1 MADRNLII
9 ESAARVKKLRE
20 ELDKAEA
27 ELDRLLGRGSPARK
41 TRSPKPQPAM
51 GTMTGKILKT
61 LETFP
66 KQTFSPD
73 QLAERLAIKN
83 IKSLRSTLLRLAR
96 GGSIRK
102 VGSAAYAARQL
113 PNAHS

>member
-20 ELDKAEA
+20 ELEKAEA
-27 ELDRLLGRGSPARK
+27 ELDRLLGSGSRARK
-41 TRSPKPQPAM
+41 TRPQKPQPAR

-61 LETFP
+61 LETSP
-66 KQTFSPD
+66 KQTFSPA

-83 IKSLRSTLLRLAR
+83 IKSLKSTLLRLAQR
-96 GGSIRK
+96 RSIRK
-102 VGSAAYAARQL
+102 VGSGAYAARQL
-113 PNAHS
+113 PNARS